1 MNTSRILISL
11 IALFI
16 LPTFLCDSAFGD
28 NVALSQLKS
37 LRLTINTP
45 TDSGSLSFRIR
56 NVVELKLRQAGL
68 NVHDNASTELCLNVI
83 WVDIDPEVKSILGK
97 YGTVQLSLHE
107 PVFLARDAKV
117 MTTACTWEGH
127 IALLHGP
134 PDSFADRTRQW
145 AVDLVDAFLN
155 QWLKARK

>member
-16 LPTFLCDSAFGD
+16 LPTLLCHPAFGD
-28 NVALSQLKS
+28 DAALTGLKS
-37 LRLTINTP
+37 LCLTINTP

-56 NVVELKLRQAGL
+56 NLVELKLRRAGL
-68 NVHDNASTELCLNVI
+68 NVRDNASVELRLDVI
-83 WVDIDPEVKSILGK
+83 WVDIDPEKKRIVGK

-117 MTTACTWEGH
+117 MTTACTWEGQ

-134 PDSFADRTRQW
+134 PDNFADRTKEW
-145 AVDLVDAFLN
+145 ASDLVDAFLN